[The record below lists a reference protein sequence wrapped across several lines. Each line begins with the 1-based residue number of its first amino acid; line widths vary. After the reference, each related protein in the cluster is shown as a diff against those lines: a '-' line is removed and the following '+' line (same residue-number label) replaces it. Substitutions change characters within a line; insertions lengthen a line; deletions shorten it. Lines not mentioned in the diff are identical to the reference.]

1 MITFSDIR
9 DNPAV
14 HSYVTAANEALGVI
28 GFTEHGLAHAAK
40 VAGCAASVLKRYGG
54 SEREVELVRIA
65 GYMHDIGN
73 LINREGHALSSATM
87 AFQILSGMGMPPEE
101 IATVCSAIGNHDE
114 ANGRAVNRVAAALIL
129 ADKSDV
135 RRSRVR
141 VPDPEGFR
149 EDIHDRVNYAV
160 SKSWL
165 EVYDDRDEI
174 CLKITIDTSICPVI
188 EYFKIFLT
196 RMFMCK
202 GASEFLGAR
211 FSLTINNTVLM

>member
-1 MITFSDIR
+1 MVNFTDIK
-9 DNPAV
+9 DNPTV
-14 HSYVTAANEALGVI
+14 HTYITAANDALGVI
-28 GFTEHGLAHAAK
+28 GYTEHGLAHATK
-40 VAGCAASVLKRYGG
+40 VSGCAASVLKRYGG
-54 SEREVELVRIA
+54 SEREVELARIA

-73 LINREGHALSSATM
+73 LVNRENHALTGATM
-87 AFQILSGMGMPPEE
+87 AFQILTGMGMPPEE
-101 IATVCSAIGNHDE
+101 IAIVCAAIGNHDE
-114 ANGRAVNRVAAALIL
+114 GSGMSVNRVSAALIL

-141 VPDPEGFR
+141 APDNEGFR

-160 SKSWL
+160 TKSWL

>member
-1 MITFSDIR
+1 MIAFSDIK
-9 DNPAV
+9 DNPTIKT
-14 HSYVTAANEALGVI
+14 YITAANDALGVM
-28 GFTEHGLAHAAK
+28 GYTEHGLAHATK
-40 VAGCAASVLKRYGG
+40 VSGCAASIMRRYGG
-54 SEREVELVRIA
+54 SEREVELARIA

-73 LINREGHALSSATM
+73 MINREYHALTGAALAFEILTRMDM
-87 AFQILSGMGMPPEE
+87 APEE
-101 IATVCSAIGNHDE
+101 VAAICSAIGNHDE
-114 ANGRAVNRVAAALIL
+114 GSGKAVNRIAAALIL

-141 VPDPEGFR
+141 MPDNGGFR

-160 SKSWL
+160 TKSWL
-165 EVYDDRDEI
+165 EVFDDRDEI

-202 GASEFLGAR
+202 GASEFLGAH

>member
-1 MITFSDIR
+1 MVTFSDIR
-9 DNPAV
+9 DNSAI
-14 HSYVTAANEALGVI
+14 HTYVTAANDALGVI
-28 GFTEHGLAHAAK
+28 GYTEHGLAHAAK
-40 VAGCAASVLKRYGG
+40 VSGCAASVIKRYGG
-54 SEREVELVRIA
+54 SEREIELARIA
-65 GYMHDIGN
+65 GYMHDMGN
-73 LINREGHALSSATM
+73 MINRELHALTGGAL
-87 AFQILSGMGMPPEE
+87 AFSILTGMGMPPEE
-101 IATVCSAIGNHDE
+101 VAIVCAAIGNHDE
-114 ANGRAVNRVAAALIL
+114 GSGKAVNRVAAALIL

-141 VPDPEGFR
+141 APGDGGFR

-160 SKSWL
+160 TKSWL

>member
-1 MITFSDIR
+1 MVNFSDVK

-14 HSYVTAANEALGVI
+14 QTYIKAANDALGVI
-28 GFTEHGLAHAAK
+28 GYTEHGMAHAAK
-40 VAGCAASVLKRYGG
+40 VSGCAASVLKRYGG
-54 SEREVELVRIA
+54 SDREVELARIA
-65 GYMHDIGN
+65 GYIHDIGN
-73 LINREGHALSSATM
+73 VINREYHALTGATM

-101 IATVCSAIGNHDE
+101 IATVCAAIGNHDE
-114 ANGRAVNRVAAALIL
+114 GSGNVVNRVSAALIL

-141 VPDPEGFR
+141 APQVEGFR

-160 SKSWL
+160 TKSWL

-188 EYFKIFLT
+188 EYFKIFTT